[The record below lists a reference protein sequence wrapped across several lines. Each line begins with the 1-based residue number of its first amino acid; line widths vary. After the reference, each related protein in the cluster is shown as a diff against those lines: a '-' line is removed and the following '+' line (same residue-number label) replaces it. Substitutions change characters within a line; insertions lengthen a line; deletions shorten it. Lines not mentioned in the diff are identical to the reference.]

1 MVNRDDD
8 DDDDDANLTWL
19 LMFTAM
25 VNEMVKW
32 VKTLAQPSQT
42 ISAQN
47 VTRHQPHHVI
57 IWYLQGEVQPL

>member
-25 VNEMVKW
+25 VNEMVK
-32 VKTLAQPSQT
+32 
-42 ISAQN
+42 
-47 VTRHQPHHVI
+47 
-57 IWYLQGEVQPL
+57 